1 MDYTDETDYNYS
13 ITLWENQIKELSK
26 ENKSLKAELT
36 YWKDTAEFYLRELNK
51 TKQNT

>member
-1 MDYTDETDYNYS
+1 MNNVNENNYNYS

-26 ENKSLKAELT
+26 ENRELKSELF
-36 YWKDTAEFYLRELNK
+36 YWKDTAEFYLKELNK